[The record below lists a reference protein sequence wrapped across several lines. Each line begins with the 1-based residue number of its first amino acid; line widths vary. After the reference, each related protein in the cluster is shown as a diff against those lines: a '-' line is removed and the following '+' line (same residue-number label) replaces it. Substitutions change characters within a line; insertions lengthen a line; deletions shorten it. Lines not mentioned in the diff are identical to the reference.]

1 MAESRWFIVIPPVGA
16 ARIVAKHFANEF
28 LNKLGTSRVKIF
40 DSLTY
45 QNSFK
50 SLLKTTDEN
59 LIVDLCNQSLIVS
72 CLDFGATH
80 FLSGALSPVSLFALN
95 ILKKQ
100 GIKTVHWFYE
110 DFRRALY
117 WNDVLPGYN
126 VFFTIQEG
134 PFPKLCQRISTTWHY
149 LPTAASVEP
158 HTADQ
163 DEKRD
168 FDIAF
173 IGIPSPY
180 RIRILEQI
188 LSNGI
193 SCIIGGHGWDTYSGP
208 LKNYILSGK
217 WIDEAQSAQIFR
229 RARIGLNLSVE
240 DPAGVG
246 DVHLS
251 PRVFDILISGCV
263 LLTEETPLSHQVL
276 NQCSFETFS
285 PNEPVH
291 TQIKNI
297 LSDYSPYQK
306 ESCTNIETIK
316 SFHLYSNRVD
326 EILKLTECY
335 VKKA

>member
-1 MAESRWFIVIPPVGA
+1 MMESKWSIVIPPVGA
-16 ARIVAKHFANEF
+16 ARVVAKHLANSF
-28 LNKLGTSRVKIF
+28 LNKLGASRVKIF

-45 QNSFK
+45 QNSYK
-50 SLLKTTDEN
+50 TILKTTDEN

-72 CLDFGATH
+72 CLDFDTTH
-80 FLSGALSPVSLFALN
+80 FLSGALSPVSLFSLN

-100 GIKTVHWFYE
+100 GIKTAHWFYE
-110 DFRRALY
+110 DFRRAHY

-134 PFPKLCQRISTTWHY
+134 PFPERCHHISTKWHY

-158 HTADQ
+158 HTTVP

-180 RIRILEQI
+180 RIRTLEQI
-188 LSNGI
+188 VSSGV
-193 SCIIGGHGWDTYSGP
+193 SCIIAGLGWDKYTGS
-208 LKNYILSGK
+208 LKNCILSGK
-217 WIDEAQSAQIFR
+217 WIEEAQSALIFR
-229 RARIGLNLSVE
+229 RARIGLNLSVD
-240 DPAGVG
+240 DPAGIS
-246 DVHLS
+246 DIHLS

-276 NQCSFETFS
+276 HRCSFETFS
-285 PNEPVH
+285 LGGPVN
-291 TQIKNI
+291 TQIKEI
-297 LSDYSPYQK
+297 LSNYTRYKKD
-306 ESCTNIETIK
+306 TLANIEAVK

-326 EILKLTECY
+326 EILKLTE
-335 VKKA
+335 